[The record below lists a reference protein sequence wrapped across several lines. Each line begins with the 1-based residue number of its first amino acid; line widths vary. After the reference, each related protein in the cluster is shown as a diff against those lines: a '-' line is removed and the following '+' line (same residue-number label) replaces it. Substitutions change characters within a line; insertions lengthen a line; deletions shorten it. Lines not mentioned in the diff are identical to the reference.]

1 MRILIATVAVAILA
15 GCSNTPISADKA
27 DPLPPNRIYAFTQ
40 KSDSEL
46 VVTRDSGMYQVGL
59 KIKLYVDGTL
69 AADFGQGE
77 VGKFGLTQG
86 THILAVSDGSVLIE
100 SEIELLPGQTMRRRI
115 SITMQGIELSPTA
128 I

>member
-1 MRILIATVAVAILA
+1 MRILMAAAAVVVA

-27 DPLPPNRIYAFTQ
+27 DPLPLNRIYAFTQ

-69 AADFGQGE
+69 AAEFGQGE
-77 VGKFGLTQG
+77 VGRFSLTQG
-86 THILAVSDGSVLIE
+86 PHILAVSDGSVLVE